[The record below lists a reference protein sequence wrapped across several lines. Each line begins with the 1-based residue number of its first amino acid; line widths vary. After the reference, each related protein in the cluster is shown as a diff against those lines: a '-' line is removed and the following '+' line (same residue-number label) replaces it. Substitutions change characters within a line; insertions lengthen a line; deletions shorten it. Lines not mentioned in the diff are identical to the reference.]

1 MKNRIFST
9 LKKLGYEFIN
19 ENRHI
24 KCKDPDGNIRLVS
37 RKYLKRCADNPRFI
51 RTVISNRGLY
61 LKNKTPEQIQQIKG
75 V

>member
-1 MKNRIFST
+1 MENRMFSV
-9 LKKLGYEFIN
+9 LKSLGYEFIN

-24 KCKDPDGNIRLVS
+24 KCRDSEGNIRLVS
-37 RKYLKRCADNPRFI
+37 RKYLRRCIDNPRFF

-61 LKNKTPEQIQQIKG
+61 LKNKTPEQIKLIKG